1 MSGDDASATA
11 DRTGQRID
19 KWLWFA
25 RVVKTRTLATRLVSD
40 GKIRLN
46 RARIDKPSHV
56 VKPGDVVTANLGR
69 HVRVLKV
76 LGPGLRRGP
85 ASEAVTLYEEL
96 TVATDAPMS
105 AARTASA
112 DAGARPPGS
121 GRPTKRDR
129 REIARLKGRLP

>member
-11 DRTGQRID
+11 DRAGQRID

-25 RVVKTRTLATRLVSD
+25 RVVKTRTLAARLVSD

-46 RARIDKPSHV
+46 RARIDKPAHP
-56 VKPGDVVTANLGR
+56 VKPGDVVTASVGR

-76 LGPGLRRGP
+76 LAPGVRRGP
-85 ASEAVTLYEEL
+85 ASEAGLLYEEL
-96 TVATDAPMS
+96 TVATDAPIS
-105 AARTASA
+105 AARTAAA
-112 DAGARPPGS
+112 DAGARPVGS

-129 REIARLKGRLP
+129 REISRLKGRLP